1 MAIYEEVIECR
12 TCKEVKPHTEFG
24 KQKRWSITNGEVTEH
39 LNSRQCLS
47 CDSNDAKV
55 RRNLEKQF
63 PYPEKEVC
71 DACDTDFT
79 HHPRRKKRY
88 LVLDHCHD
96 TNEFR
101 GYVCTRCNT
110 SVGGLGDNREEILK
124 RTEYLTPENQL
135 KLQNKHRKKDYIP
148 NNETKNKVK
157 PKVKINKVKSK
168 IKINKLCNTNSN
180 KMEYLELLKVFV
192 DAGELP
198 YAMKVLNQ
206 TNGEVTKPNITK
218 TKSKSKG
225 KITNGRLDTTGLDS
239 KTGEKRKARK
249 KFVHRKLKDF
259 DSSKNLIP
267 VTEKWGWKYPHSI
280 YAREDDFINAIS
292 GSLYL
297 SPKGHKTD
305 LYVDVDTIPATY
317 WN

>member
-24 KQKRWSITNGEVTEH
+24 KQKRWSTTNGEVTEH

-79 HHPRRKKRY
+79 HHPKRKKRY

-124 RTEYLTPENQL
+124 RIEYLTPENQL

-157 PKVKINKVKSK
+157 PKVKINK
-168 IKINKLCNTNSN
+168 
-180 KMEYLELLKVFV
+180 LKPMKKQPLDLMRAFV
-192 DAGELP
+192 DAGDLT
-198 YAMKVLNQ
+198 YALEVLKLSNDSPSKS
-206 TNGEVTKPNITK
+206 KPTK
-218 TKSKSKG
+218 TKSKSKV
-225 KITNGRLDTTGLDS
+225 KVKNGRLDTTGLDS
-239 KTGEKRKARK
+239 KSGEKRNARK
-249 KFVHRKLKDF
+249 KFVHAKLKDF
-259 DSSKNLIP
+259 DSSKNLVP
-267 VTEKWGWKYPHSI
+267 VTEQWGWKYPHSI
-280 YAREDDFINAIS
+280 YAREDDFINAVS

-297 SPKGHKTD
+297 SPKGYKTD